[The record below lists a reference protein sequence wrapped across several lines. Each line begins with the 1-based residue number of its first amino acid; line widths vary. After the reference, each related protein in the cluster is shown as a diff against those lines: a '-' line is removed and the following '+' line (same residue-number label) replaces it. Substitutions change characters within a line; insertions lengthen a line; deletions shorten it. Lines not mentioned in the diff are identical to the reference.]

1 MFTKTIR
8 VKIVLADACL
18 LTDFH
23 ELDLI
28 DGLFGLD
35 LQLIISAELFADLP
49 TVLQSSFSIP
59 PYSLKLQ
66 VIELEENGSAALYQ
80 CALPVQ
86 FSHTDK
92 AGFHLARSQE
102 LPILSS
108 DPCTWRYPKVH
119 GINSCGFFW
128 ILDQLV
134 NAGLIEKSTACE
146 KLQCWLAM
154 AAFRLDLADLGKEVQ
169 ERLKKWDYPIE

>member
-1 MFTKTIR
+1 M
-8 VKIVLADACL
+8 KIVLIDACL

-23 ELDLI
+23 ELGLI

-35 LQLIISAELFADLP
+35 LQLIISADLFADLP
-49 TVLQSSFSIP
+49 TVLQSSLSIP

-92 AGFHLARSQE
+92 AGFHLAGLQE

-108 DPCTWRYPKVH
+108 DPCAWRYQKVN

-134 NAGLIEKSTACE
+134 HAGLIENGAACE
-146 KLQCWLAM
+146 KLQRWLAM
-154 AAFRLDLADLGKEVQ
+154 AAFRLDLSALGKEVQ
-169 ERLKKWDYPIE
+169 DRLQKWS